1 MVPSGAIGR
10 ERSPRTRRIGENPVD
25 YAILLLLWLSF
36 ASATTLHVALAYVI
50 GQRLGKLRGWLS
62 LLGFPLA
69 PYFGWLAGAKNW
81 SLLWCVLSLA
91 YVGLLLLASR

>member
-1 MVPSGAIGR
+1 M
-10 ERSPRTRRIGENPVD
+10 D

-36 ASATTLHVALAYVI
+36 ASASTLHVALAYVI

-69 PYFGWLAGAKNW
+69 PYFGWRAGAKTW
-81 SLLWCVLSLA
+81 SALWCILVLL
-91 YVGLLLLASR
+91 YFGLLLVASR